1 MNRLDDAFSLAKSE
15 NRSLLIGFV
24 TAGFPS
30 KAGTIATA
38 KAMIAGGVDV
48 IEVGFPYS
56 DPVMDGPIIQRAGEI
71 ALENKTNALDVLDI
85 VEEISNLAP
94 TLVMT
99 YWNPIEKYGVDKFST
114 ELAMRG
120 GVGLI
125 TPDLTIEESAPWLSA
140 AQKAD
145 LARVFV
151 VAPSSTDG
159 RLQRVKNSASGFV
172 YAASLMG
179 VTGVRTAISN
189 SAQTLVS
196 KLRKVTSLPIAVG
209 LGVSTGEQAAQVSKY
224 ADGVIVGSAFTR
236 LLIDNKN
243 FDSALQAITNLA
255 KELSEIGRAHV

>member
-1 MNRLDDAFSLAKSE
+1 MNRLDEAFSVAKSE
-15 NRSLLIGFV
+15 NRALLIGFV

-99 YWNPIEKYGVDKFST
+99 YWNPIEKFGVEKFSR
-114 ELAMRG
+114 ELAIRG

-125 TPDLTIEESAPWLSA
+125 TPDLTIEESKTWLNT
-140 AQKAD
+140 AQSEG
-145 LARVFV
+145 LAKVFV
-151 VAPSSTDG
+151 VAPSSTDE
-159 RLQRVKNSASGFV
+159 RLQRVTNSCSGFV

-179 VTGVRTAISN
+179 VTGVRSEISN
-189 SAQTLVS
+189 SAQTLVA
-196 KLRKVTSLPIAVG
+196 KLRNITSLPIAVG
-209 LGVSTGEQAAQVSKY
+209 LGVSNREQAAQVSKY

-236 LLIDNKN
+236 HLLENQNID
-243 FDSALQAITNLA
+243 DALKAITNLA
-255 KELSEIGRAHV
+255 KELSGSMQK